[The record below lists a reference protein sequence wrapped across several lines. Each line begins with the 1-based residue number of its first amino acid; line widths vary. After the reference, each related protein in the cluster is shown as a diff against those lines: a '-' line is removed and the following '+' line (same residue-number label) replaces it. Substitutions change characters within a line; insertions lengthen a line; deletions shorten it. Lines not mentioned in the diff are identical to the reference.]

1 MAEEKTEQQA
11 AATTTDASS
20 LLGDI
25 ASATTNLLEKTR
37 LPGGDERHSETA
49 RGMSAIIQ
57 EVMKST
63 AEVPSFNVET
73 IDQMIADIDA
83 KLSAQVDEILHD
95 PKYQELESTWRG
107 LKFLIDRTN
116 FDEMNKV
123 EFLSVSKQELE
134 DDFESAPTLR
144 SSRLCRLVFE
154 EEYGTFGGE
163 PIGAMIGNYTFNPST
178 PDMALLRRI
187 ANVASQAHAPFIAAA
202 GPQFFGMESFEGL
215 PTRNSVKT
223 SAHKKWQSFRESEN
237 ANYVGLTMPRFM
249 LRLPY
254 DPVENPARSFLYQEQ
269 VTDNHEKYL
278 WGNASFAFATRLTES
293 FAKYRWCPN
302 IIGPRAGGAVE
313 DLPLHSYEA
322 LGALE
327 TKPPTEISLSETR
340 ELELSKEGFI
350 PLVFRKGSDNA
361 CFFSANSTQQPK
373 FFGNSAAGKAA
384 ETNFKLGT
392 QLPYL
397 FLVTR
402 LAHHIKVFQRE
413 ELGSSKSRES
423 LESELND
430 WIKQYVSAQ
439 NNPPA
444 AVMAKRPFRE
454 VALTV
459 EEIPGEPGWYSVKM
473 RLRPHLKYMG
483 AYFDLSLVGSLETTG
498 G

>member
-1 MAEEKTEQQA
+1 MAEEKTEQAGA
-11 AATTTDASS
+11 AATTSAES
-20 LLGDI
+20 LLSDI
-25 ASATTNLLEKTR
+25 AGYTTGLLEKPK
-37 LPGGDERHSETA
+37 LPGGVERHDETA
-49 RGMSAIIQ
+49 RGMTAIIQ

-63 AEVPSFNVET
+63 AETPAFNVDT
-73 IDQMIADIDA
+73 IDQMIADIDTQ
-83 KLSAQVDEILHD
+83 LSAQVDEILHD

-107 LKFLIDRTN
+107 LKFLVDRTN
-116 FDEMNKV
+116 FDEMNRV

-134 DDFESAPTLR
+134 DDFDSAPTLR
-144 SSRLCRLVFE
+144 ASRLCRVVFE

-163 PIGAMIGNYTFNPST
+163 PIGAMIGNYSFNPSS
-178 PDMALLRRI
+178 PDMALLRKI
-187 ANVASQAHAPFIAAA
+187 ANVASQAHAPFISSA
-202 GPQFFGMESFEGL
+202 GPQFFNRDSFEGL
-215 PTRNSVKT
+215 PTLNSVKT
-223 SAHKKWQSFRESEN
+223 TAHKKWQSFRESEN
-237 ANYVGLTMPRFM
+237 ANYVGLTMPRFL

-254 DPVENPARSFLYQEQ
+254 DPTENPARSFLYQEKLAE
-269 VTDNHEKYL
+269 DHENYL
-278 WGNASFAFATRLTES
+278 WGNAAFAFATRLTES

-302 IIGPRAGGAVE
+302 IIGPRAGGAIE
-313 DLPLHSYEA
+313 DMPLHSYKA
-322 LGALE
+322 LGAME

-340 ELELSKEGFI
+340 ELELAKEGFI
-350 PLVFRKGSDNA
+350 PLVYRKGSDNS
-361 CFFSANSTQQPK
+361 CFFSASSVQKPK
-373 FFGNSAAGKAA
+373 FFGNSPAGKAA

-392 QLPYL
+392 QLPYM

-413 ELGSSKSRES
+413 ELGSAKSRES

-430 WIKQYVSAQ
+430 WIKQYISAQ

-454 VALTV
+454 VALSV
-459 EEIPGEPGWYSVKM
+459 KDVPGEPGWYSVKM